1 MLVRDV
7 MSRSPRTVTA
17 DTQLLEVAS
26 MMCLY
31 RFSGLPVVE
40 DEDRLVGF
48 IAEKDVL
55 HRLFPTLE
63 DLKDGTA
70 SVDLDAL
77 MGQYKDVL
85 NLKVS
90 DVMKSNVITISPDM
104 HLLRGATNM
113 VRHRFRRI
121 PVAEGGKLVGM
132 LSLGDVHK
140 AIYQANIAG
149 TLRR

>member
-7 MSRSPRTVTA
+7 MSRSPRTVTRDA
-17 DTQLLEVAS
+17 QLLEVAS

-40 DEDRLVGF
+40 DNDRLVGF

-70 SVDLDAL
+70 SVDLDAM

-90 DVMKSNVITISPDM
+90 DVMKSKVITISPDM

-121 PVAEGGKLVGM
+121 PVAEDGRLVGM

-149 TLRR
+149 VLKR

>member
-7 MSRSPRTVTA
+7 MSRSPRTITRDA
-17 DTQLLEVAS
+17 QLLEVAS

-40 DEDRLVGF
+40 DGDRLVGF

-70 SVDLDAL
+70 SVDLDAM

-90 DVMKSNVITISPDM
+90 DVMKTKVITISPDM

-121 PVAEGGKLVGM
+121 PVAEDGKLVGM

-149 TLRR
+149 TLKG